1 MDKPR
6 SRQPADV
13 ARARRRSLV
22 ELTAAAS
29 RTIDE
34 GLLERP
40 PNPIALSRDDG
51 PQVEQ
56 AEKTLAQKTPAQ
68 KAHAQKTHAQ
78 KALAQTAVPAAVN
91 GSVAMP
97 PPAKVES
104 RAAQIQNSSSTT
116 DLALEIAKDMQAR
129 ALETMKAGVHAALDY
144 ARDPA
149 SPESKLLE
157 GAAAE
162 CHAVV
167 LELMKVNAGATLQ
180 YTRELGRART
190 LSELIEL
197 SSTHARK
204 QCELVLQQAE
214 LLKSLT
220 LNATRSGTE

>member
-1 MDKPR
+1 MGKPH
-6 SRQPADV
+6 SRQPAEV

-34 GLLERP
+34 GLLGISP
-40 PNPIALSRDDG
+40 SPVAVARDDR

-56 AEKTLAQKTPAQ
+56 AAKSP
-68 KAHAQKTHAQ
+68 
-78 KALAQTAVPAAVN
+78 AQTAVPAAVN

-97 PPAKVES
+97 LSAKLAS
-104 RAAQIQNSSSTT
+104 GSAQLQDSNSTT
-116 DLALEIAKDMQAR
+116 TDIAVEIAKDMQAC

-144 ARDPA
+144 ARDLA
-149 SPESKLLE
+149 SPESDLLK
-157 GAAAE
+157 GPAAE
-162 CHAVV
+162 CHAIV

-197 SSTHARK
+197 SSSHARK

-214 LLKSLT
+214 LLKSFAHST
-220 LNATRSGTE
+220 TKPSAR

>member
-1 MDKPR
+1 MGKPH
-6 SRQPADV
+6 SRQPAEV

-34 GLLERP
+34 GLLGISP
-40 PNPIALSRDDG
+40 SPVAVARDDG

-56 AEKTLAQKTPAQ
+56 AP
-68 KAHAQKTHAQ
+68 
-78 KALAQTAVPAAVN
+78 AQTAVPAAVN

-97 PPAKVES
+97 LSAKLAS
-104 RAAQIQNSSSTT
+104 GSAQLQDSNSTT
-116 DLALEIAKDMQAR
+116 TDIAVEIAKDMQAC

-144 ARDPA
+144 TRDLA
-149 SPESKLLE
+149 SPESDLLK
-157 GAAAE
+157 GPAAE
-162 CHAVV
+162 CHAIV

-180 YTRELGRART
+180 YTRELSRART

-197 SSTHARK
+197 SSSHARK

-214 LLKSLT
+214 LLKSFAHST
-220 LNATRSGTE
+220 TKPSAR

>member
-1 MDKPR
+1 MGKPN
-6 SRQPADV
+6 SRQPAEV

-34 GLLERP
+34 GLLGISP
-40 PNPIALSRDDG
+40 SPVVVARDDG

-56 AEKTLAQKTPAQ
+56 TAKSP
-68 KAHAQKTHAQ
+68 
-78 KALAQTAVPAAVN
+78 AQTAVPAAVN

-97 PPAKVES
+97 PSAKLAS
-104 RAAQIQNSSSTT
+104 RSAQLQGSNSTT
-116 DLALEIAKDMQAR
+116 TDIAVEIAKDMQAC

-144 ARDPA
+144 TRDLA
-149 SPESKLLE
+149 SPESDLLK
-157 GAAAE
+157 GPAAE
-162 CHAVV
+162 CHAIV

-180 YTRELGRART
+180 YTRELSRART

-197 SSTHARK
+197 SSSHARK

-214 LLKSLT
+214 LLKSFAHST
-220 LNATRSGTE
+220 TKPSAR